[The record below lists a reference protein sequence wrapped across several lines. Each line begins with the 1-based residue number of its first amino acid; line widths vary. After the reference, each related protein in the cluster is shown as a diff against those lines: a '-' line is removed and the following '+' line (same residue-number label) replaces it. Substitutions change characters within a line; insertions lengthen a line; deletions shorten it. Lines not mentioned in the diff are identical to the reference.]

1 MKYRLLTVAMIVA
14 LLGLVLAPLH
24 AAAAKPAPA
33 AAYPVPVTG
42 TFNGVFNLTGFANQG
57 GQLVALGT
65 LMGQQV
71 AIPVDT
77 NATTV
82 SCGILHLVLG
92 PVDLNVL
99 GLTVHLNQ
107 VVLDV
112 TAVPG
117 PGNLLGNLL
126 CSIAGLLDNGAL
138 LSQLTDLLNQLTG
151 LLSAANLTALPAT
164 GTLAGPLNL
173 QQFTAQ
179 NGQALAVGTLGNTGQ
194 QVALPVDRAASTGSC
209 QILHLVLAPL
219 DLNLLGLMVH
229 LNQVVLD
236 ITAQSGPGNLLGNL
250 LCTVAHLLDGP
261 ANINAV
267 TNLLNRILSAL

>member
-1 MKYRLLTVAMIVA
+1 MKYRLLTIAMLIA
-14 LLGLVLAPLH
+14 LLGLVLAPLRT
-24 AAAAKPAPA
+24 AAAPPAPA
-33 AAYPVPVTG
+33 ASYPVPVTG
-42 TFNGVFNLTGFANQG
+42 TFNGVFNLTGFANQN

-71 AIPVDT
+71 TIPVDT
-77 NATTV
+77 SATTV
-82 SCGILHLVLG
+82 TCGILHLVLG
-92 PVDLNVL
+92 PVDLNLL

-138 LSQLTDLLNQLTG
+138 LSQLVDLLNQLTG
-151 LLSAANLTALPAT
+151 LLSAANLAAIPAT

-173 QQFTAQ
+173 QQFATQ
-179 NGQALAVGTLGNTGQ
+179 NGQTLAVGTLGNTGQ
-194 QVALPVDRAASTGSC
+194 QVALPVDPAASTGAC
-209 QILHLVLAPL
+209 QILHLVLGPL
-219 DLNLLGLMVH
+219 DLNLLGLTVH

-250 LCTVAHLLDGP
+250 LCAVAHLLDGT
-261 ANINAV
+261 ANANAL
-267 TNLLNRILSAL
+267 TILLNRILSLL